1 MSLYSHDQLGSHK
14 SSKKMSLNVVG
25 YGNLEIEEQE
35 VGEGKKRKGWEGII
49 KGMAAPNASTIAEA
63 QPLTEVNQGQ

>member
-1 MSLYSHDQLGSHK
+1 
-14 SSKKMSLNVVG
+14 MSLNVVG